1 MLRVAGVRLAW
12 CEMGLRGT
20 DVNSLRIDCQ
30 VGEDGIAVVSL
41 GSSSETILAQAL
53 DVQCDEKGQPVVVL
67 LDRLIVNPARYDT
80 YRGWQPNGCY
90 VTELRRIDSCASPAS

>member
-1 MLRVAGVRLAW
+1 MRPNQESPRP
-12 CEMGLRGT
+12 CRGEL
-20 DVNSLRIDCQ
+20 SRIDCQ

-53 DVQCDEKGQPVVVL
+53 DVQRDAQGQPVVVL

-90 VTELRRIDSCASPAS
+90 VTRLAREAPPFRAGRQSAAV